1 VTQRGDYQYTY
12 TRYRQLLDE
21 LTDVGLSFTTY
32 GGNVSEGE
40 VLLRHDVDLSVE
52 RAVRMAEIEASAN
65 VDSTY
70 YFLLTSRLYNIFN
83 DQTRNRID
91 RIQSLGHDIGLHF
104 STHQYYNDAPGD
116 EQLIEDVNTEREM
129 LESVT
134 GVSVDTV
141 SFHVPPEW
149 VLRRSFDGF
158 VSTYEERFFG
168 EIAYRGDSNQ
178 RWRTDPPF
186 DAGFPEKVQ
195 ILVHPGLWG
204 ENDELFENCV
214 RRAVDETVD
223 SLTEFVRYQYIDDE
237 LSD

>member
-158 VSTYEERFFG
+158 VSTYEERFFWRDRLQRRLEPAVADG
-168 EIAYRGDSNQ
+168 SAVRRWFPRKGTDS
-178 RWRTDPPF
+178 RSSGTVGR
-186 DAGFPEKVQ
+186 K
-195 ILVHPGLWG
+195 
-204 ENDELFENCV
+204 
-214 RRAVDETVD
+214 RRAV
-223 SLTEFVRYQYIDDE
+223 
-237 LSD
+237 